1 MMSIAELEIN
11 DRRFEFNL
19 KLLKYLVSNLGNLK
33 SDVPTADLSEL
44 LQPGH
49 HIRGVLFTN
58 PSLKYSA
65 TLYRQFSATRT
76 ASNPLKL
83 F

>member
-44 LQPGH
+44 LQPLV
-49 HIRGVLFTN
+49 IT
-58 PSLKYSA
+58 SEES
-65 TLYRQFSATRT
+65 FS
-76 ASNPLKL
+76 PIHP
-83 F
+83 